1 MNVSDNSN
9 EFLLS
14 DLDDQEVWRASVG
27 LDLTDRTVLEAE
39 VLMWRI
45 VQQRIARQTQKS
57 LNESAQNSLT
67 IATKDFRHDIS
78 NF

>member
-1 MNVSDNSN
+1 MNVSNNSN
-9 EFLLS
+9 EFLLR

-45 VQQRIARQTQKS
+45 VQQRITRQTQKS
-57 LNESAQNSLT
+57 LNKSA
-67 IATKDFRHDIS
+67 K

>member
-1 MNVSDNSN
+1 MDVSNNSN
-9 EFLLS
+9 ESLLR
-14 DLDDQEVWRASVG
+14 DFDDQEFWRASVG
-27 LDLTDRTVLEAE
+27 LDLMDRTVLEAE

-57 LNESAQNSLT
+57 LNDGGRTSNH
-67 IATKDFRHDIS
+67 ATKDFRPDIS

>member
-1 MNVSDNSN
+1 MDVSNNSN
-9 EFLLS
+9 ESLLR
-14 DLDDQEVWRASVG
+14 DFDDQEFWRASVG
-27 LDLTDRTVLEAE
+27 LDLMDRTVLEAE

-57 LNESAQNSLT
+57 LSDGGSTSNH
-67 IATKDFRHDIS
+67 ATKDFRPDIS